1 MNPLSHID
9 DFLLGLIVEVDLDC
23 LPGLIN
29 HPNFACGLIRQDNP
43 QAQAIVKALD
53 DADIASMV
61 LVSNANKLDLSVDG
75 ILVDPVGFAMLD
87 LSSDDRPDCEVA
99 VSCPSASSA
108 RHQAMEAAERG
119 ADLLVFD
126 ASSQSEHEDGELN
139 TGIHDALWWLEVM
152 ELPCALDLRAAKEL
166 PDLNDAPADFW
177 LVHHSQIVSHDL
189 ISL

>member
-23 LPGLIN
+23 LPDLIN
-29 HPNFACGLIRQDNP
+29 HPNFACGLVRQDDP
-43 QAQAIVKALD
+43 QAPAILKALEE
-53 DADIASMV
+53 ADIASMS
-61 LVSNANKLDLSVDG
+61 LVTNANKLDLPVDG
-75 ILVDPVGFAMLD
+75 ILVDPVGFSMLD

-99 VSCPSASSA
+99 VLCPSASSA

-126 ASSQSEHEDGELN
+126 ASTQSENEDGELN
-139 TGIHDALWWLEVM
+139 TGVHDANWWLEVM
-152 ELPCALDLRAAKEL
+152 ELPCALDLRGSQKL
-166 PDLNDAPADFW
+166 PTLNDAPADFW

-189 ISL
+189 IRL